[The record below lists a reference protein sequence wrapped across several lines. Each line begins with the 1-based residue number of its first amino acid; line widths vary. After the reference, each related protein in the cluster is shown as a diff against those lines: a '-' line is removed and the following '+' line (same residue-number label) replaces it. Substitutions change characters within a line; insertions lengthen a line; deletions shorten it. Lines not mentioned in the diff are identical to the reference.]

1 MTQKPPPP
9 KDIARIR
16 QLLAA
21 DTVPDEHAS
30 ADLIWARK
38 RLAHDPAPP
47 PGEAVR
53 PEVAYALVEELAQR
67 READPLAE
75 LAKLQHRTISK
86 AARTA
91 LHRLRSQKVEVDVP
105 AQDER
110 STGTGQPIQQGI
122 QSLVTIYDGRWE
134 RLVWIGQDAPSG
146 VLIYQCR
153 VSALSGLIDFRAGS
167 TTRREFRGR
176 ARSIRLELGGEM
188 LETPT
193 ALWFVEDAARRSRT
207 SGRSLPDAY
216 AKASQTMGEVAQGDH
231 PGLAVASSGCSAS
244 RMLELLELQELRFWS
259 PDDTFLRQIQLK
271 LDEVATSRLVINP
284 GQRQQQIDT
293 ILERAMTQYYTPER
307 CEACRQ
313 LLLDTAHLVGLKGT
327 AAADLRA
334 AADLFDQPPAR
345 VAAHP
350 FARGFIERL
359 MRPGAHESEGGA
371 SGSGS
376 DANGED
382 DGGGSGLI
390 VPG

>member
-1 MTQKPPPP
+1 MSKKPPPP

-30 ADLIWARK
+30 ADLLWARK
-38 RLAHDPAPP
+38 RLAGDPTAP

-67 READPLAE
+67 QEADSLAG

-105 AQDER
+105 TQEER
-110 STGTGQPIQQGI
+110 SAGTGQPIQQGI

-146 VLIYQCR
+146 VLVYQCR

-193 ALWFVEDAARRSRT
+193 ALWFIEDAVRRSRAT
-207 SGRSLPDAY
+207 GRSLPEAY
-216 AKASQTMGEVAQGDH
+216 AKASQSMGEVAQGEH
-231 PGLAVASSGCSAS
+231 PGLAVAPSGCTAS

-259 PDDTFLRQIQLK
+259 PDGTFLRQTQLK
-271 LDEVATSRLVINP
+271 LDEIATSRLVLNP
-284 GQRQQQIDT
+284 GQRQQQIDAV
-293 ILERAMTQYYTPER
+293 LERAMAEYYTPAR

-313 LLLDTAHLVGLKGT
+313 VLLDTAHLVGLKGT

-334 AADLFDQPPAR
+334 AADLFEQPPER

-359 MRPGAHESEGGA
+359 VRPGEREETEGEGDDE
-371 SGSGS
+371 G
-376 DANGED
+376 
-382 DGGGSGLI
+382 DGGSSEGSGLI